1 MNDTSLEQSD
11 IDDISS
17 MASGS
22 MVSDFPKFRAGRHGK
37 TKRLVSGISGY
48 SGSSSAVGS
57 NSSSEMAH
65 ISDNEEDV
73 QEILR
78 RHSVLRKNKV
88 DMQTQTDENIQI
100 VKICSVTE
108 IGAQVDLLPSDTTSK
123 SQLKK
128 ALSEKE
134 RNLEAERQ

>member
-1 MNDTSLEQSD
+1 
-11 IDDISS
+11 
-17 MASGS
+17 
-22 MVSDFPKFRAGRHGK
+22 MVSDFPKFRAGRHGR
-37 TKRLVSGISGY
+37 KRLVSGISGY

-108 IGAQVDLLPSDTTSK
+108 IGAQVDLLPSDSK
-123 SQLKK
+123 SLKK